1 MIRKT
6 TSNNRIIKTRKKH
19 AEVMACPGSGKSTTL
34 LQRIKHLF
42 LTIPAEQIL
51 ILSFSNASVNE
62 LKNRIKA
69 FTKSDEVAA
78 SKWSK
83 VTVQTAHAFSLTL
96 IKQQEVLT
104 EKKAHALLKKSL
116 NSLRRDCNRGEL
128 WPDVSIKIKQR
139 RTKQLE
145 ELLQPHNI
153 KEVLNLLT
161 VARASKQS
169 VSNTVIMSQFESL
182 VQYVKV
188 LRAVCSKYASA
199 KKTAGVIDYTDM
211 LVRAATVIEGGTTI
225 PYTHI
230 LVDEY
235 QDCSAAQTHL
245 LAQLA
250 TSTRCS
256 LMVFGD
262 KNQAIFGFA
271 GSSYT
276 PLSSVLDG
284 VQQLTLPVSY
294 RLTAQTA
301 ALASAVAQLSVKQSI
316 QTKSDGDMPTL
327 IKDTSLKDQLAHIVQ
342 HIQELLDGGTQ
353 PQQIAVLARTKAQL
367 HTVEQS
373 LLGQNVQTSRMGSK
387 WNRKHV
393 LRVLRLVRIVERCEK
408 SKKKITPKMLRNKL
422 SCSAGKSI
430 WKDASLAL
438 GKASRS
444 SSLEGRYKQCAKVYL
459 RLMGGVRADAEL
471 RADVNRWEPY
481 CRGHVN
487 ALAMRDTILAM
498 NTKSVVTGTIHAAKG
513 REWEHVLITGLTDG
527 LLPIHYARDE
537 RALGE
542 ERNLLFVAITRARN
556 TVRLYHAPTN
566 HARSRQRF
574 EDISRFLKKPA
585 VRKTLRVV

>member
-6 TSNNRIIKTRKKH
+6 TSNNRIIKTREKH

-34 LQRIKHLF
+34 LQRIQHL
-42 LTIPAEQIL
+42 LHTVPAEQIL

-62 LKNRIKA
+62 LKSRIKA
-69 FTKSDEVAA
+69 FTKSDQVAA
-78 SKWSK
+78 SEWSK

-128 WPDVSIKIKQR
+128 WSDASTKIKQR

-145 ELLQPHNI
+145 ELLQPHHI
-153 KEVLNLLT
+153 KEVLNLLA

-169 VSNTVIMSQFESL
+169 VTGTVIMSQFESL

-188 LRAVCSKYASA
+188 LRAVCSKYAST

-211 LVRAATVIEGGTTI
+211 LVRAATAIEGGTTI

-250 TSTRCS
+250 TSTGCS

-301 ALASAVAQLSVKQSI
+301 ALASAVAQLGTKSI

-387 WNRKHV
+387 WNRNHA

-408 SKKKITPKMLRNKL
+408 SEKKITPKMLRDKL
-422 SCSAGKSI
+422 FCSAGKSI
-430 WKDASLAL
+430 WKRESLAL
-438 GKASRS
+438 KKVSRS

-471 RADVNRWEPY
+471 RADVNRWESF

-527 LLPIHYARDE
+527 LLPIHYARDK
-537 RALGE
+537 RAIAE
-542 ERNLLFVAITRARN
+542 ERNLLFVAITRARKM
-556 TVRLYHAPTN
+556 VRLYHAPTN

-585 VRKTLRVV
+585 VRKTLRAA